1 MQLYT
6 IKEVSKILKM
16 NITDTYKL
24 IKSGNLQA
32 LKLGSLKVSSY
43 ELERFIREA
52 SGKDFSNLDDVKEL
66 IVWKNSEGVN
76 IMREIFFVFAKF
88 KDEDRIVL
96 QGTRGSYK
104 EAKKEAERL
113 INLGHIA
120 DVFQLDS
127 YLR

>member
-52 SGKDFSNLDDVKEL
+52 NGKDFSDLNDVKEL
-66 IVWKNSEGVN
+66 I
-76 IMREIFFVFAKF
+76 I
-88 KDEDRIVL
+88 
-96 QGTRGSYK
+96 
-104 EAKKEAERL
+104 
-113 INLGHIA
+113 
-120 DVFQLDS
+120 
-127 YLR
+127 